1 MAPVGEAYENPAF
14 HLQGTGGTSVRV
26 HAAAAPGRSGGAR
39 DAEAGG
45 GRALG
50 VPVAERYAAGGR
62 VVHGPKGQIARYGEL
77 PRRPRA
83 RVAGRAAAQE
93 QGPVPPDRPAGAPPR
108 SSGEGPRQAVFGIDV
123 RVPDM
128 VYAAIRQSPVF
139 GGKVESIANR
149 AEVEAGVLAVVP
161 LDDAVAVVAEHFWQ
175 AKTAADALEV
185 AWDEAPAQGRRRG
198 DHGAVPLEDRRR
210 SSDRVRARRGRARAG
225 RRGQGGRGGIRA
237 AVPRARHDGA
247 DERDRARH
255 RGAG

>member
-1 MAPVGEAYENPAF
+1 M
-14 HLQGTGGTSVRV
+14 H
-26 HAAAAPGRSGGAR
+26 
-39 DAEAGG
+39 
-45 GRALG
+45 
-50 VPVAERYAAGGR
+50 AAGGR

-77 PRRPRA
+77 
-83 RVAGRAAAQE
+83 AAAGLASPAEPPLKSKDQFRLIG
-93 QGPVPPDRPAGAPPR
+93 QPVPRLDLPEKVRGR
-108 SSGEGPRQAVFGIDV
+108 AVFGIDV

-149 AEVEAGVLAVVP
+149 AEVEGRRGVLAVVP

-185 AWDEAPAQGRRRG
+185 AWDE
-198 DHGAVPLEDRRR
+198 GAGAGSTTRR
-210 SSDRVRARRGRARAG
+210 SWRCSARRSTAKQRSGQSAARSSA
-225 RRGQGGRGGIRA
+225 RPARPGGRGGIRA